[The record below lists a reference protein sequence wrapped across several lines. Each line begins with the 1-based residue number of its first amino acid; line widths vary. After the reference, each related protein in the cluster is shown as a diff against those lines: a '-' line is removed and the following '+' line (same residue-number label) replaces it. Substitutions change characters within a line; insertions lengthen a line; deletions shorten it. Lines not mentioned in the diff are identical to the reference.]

1 MVTWIT
7 NHAHTQHAKLH
18 THTNTHTIPL
28 IKVYILR
35 FSTKIASEFFSVDIP
50 TDFIP
55 WVGTNPSPLSLDELG
70 SMQVIRGTLEHLM
83 GAK

>member
-1 MVTWIT
+1 M
-7 NHAHTQHAKLH
+7 HTQHTKLHTHTH
-18 THTNTHTIPL
+18 THTNTHTILL
-28 IKVYILR
+28 IKVFILS

-55 WVGTNPSPLSLDELG
+55 LIGTNPSPLSLDKLG
-70 SMQVIRGTLEHLM
+70 SMQVIRGTLENLM